1 MRYIKTIFIFLFF
14 TVSSCKFGGDV
25 CLIPM
30 EIVMVSGGDS
40 HTFILGRDGTV
51 WATGSNSSGQLG
63 TGDSNN
69 RNVFTKVASG
79 VKMIAAGANHS
90 LILKEDGTVWGT
102 GINNEGQLGTGDN
115 IDKNLFTKVASNVKI
130 IAAGANHSLI
140 LKEDGTVWAT
150 GYNFYGQLG
159 TGESGADTDRNL
171 FTKVA
176 SGVKMIA
183 VGGNHSLVL
192 KEDGIVLVTGSNSYG
207 QLGNGSTGGSINV
220 FTKIDNK
227 TFSCE

>member
-90 LILKEDGTVWGT
+90 LILKEDGTVWAT
-102 GINNEGQLGTGDN
+102 GWNSSGQLGTGDN
-115 IDKNLFTKVASNVKI
+115 IDKNLFTKVAS
-130 IAAGANHSLI
+130 
-140 LKEDGTVWAT
+140 
-150 GYNFYGQLG
+150 
-159 TGESGADTDRNL
+159 
-171 FTKVA
+171 
-176 SGVKMIA
+176 GVKMIA
-183 VGGNHSLVL
+183 AGGAHSLVL
-192 KEDGIVLVTGSNSYG
+192 KEDGIVLVTGWNDWG

>member
-40 HTFILGRDGTV
+40 HTLILGRDGTV
-51 WATGSNSSGQLG
+51 WATGLNSSGQLG
-63 TGDSNN
+63 TGDYNN
-69 RNVFTKVASG
+69 RYVFTKVAGG
-79 VKMIAAGANHS
+79 VKMIAAKGNHS
-90 LILKEDGTVWGT
+90 LILKEDGTV
-102 GINNEGQLGTGDN
+102 L
-115 IDKNLFTKVASNVKI
+115 V
-130 IAAGANHSLI
+130 
-140 LKEDGTVWAT
+140 T

-159 TGESGADTDRNL
+159 TGDNTNRNL

-176 SGVKMIA
+176 SNVKMIA
-183 VGGNHSLVL
+183 GGEDHSIIL
-192 KEDGIVLVTGSNSYG
+192 KKDGTVWVTGSNSYG

-220 FTKIDNK
+220 FTKINNK